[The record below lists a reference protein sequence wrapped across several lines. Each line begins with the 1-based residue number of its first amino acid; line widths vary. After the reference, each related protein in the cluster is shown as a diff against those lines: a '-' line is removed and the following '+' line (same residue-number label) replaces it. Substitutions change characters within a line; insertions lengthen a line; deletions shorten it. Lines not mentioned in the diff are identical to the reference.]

1 MAFGTSTG
9 DTFYDY
15 DTSETYVGYKEVKI
29 TATSDDDISLA
40 PIYKKIDRD
49 APIPEPVADSFKEAV
64 KRKVGVRTPSKPIIK
79 NQSLE
84 LKSCLLNYVNEN
96 IVHIVGSYL
105 FSFYSPL
112 ALHIGELLKDP
123 ANSPLQDLMDLNNND
138 RERYR
143 LESIDAYSNPF
154 LFADGLYRNAIFLDG
169 VLEYFPSMMEKAT
182 FLKSISSFFY
192 NSGKNGYLIIKHYT
206 PEYLKD
212 NAQALH
218 LTPKDDGFITKKF
231 NGADTFI
238 RGITHNDVAI
248 LSSFSRL
255 SQSKKMNLPTKETIS
270 YTIVA

>member
-15 DTSETYVGYKEVKI
+15 GTSETYVGYKEVKI
-29 TATSDDDISLA
+29 TAGNITSNA
-40 PIYKKIDRD
+40 PIYRKV
-49 APIPEPVADSFKEAV
+49 ASGTLVVEPVADSFEEKV
-64 KRKVGVRTPSKPIIK
+64 KKKAIRTPSKPTVR
-79 NQSLE
+79 NQSIE
-84 LKSCLLNYVNEN
+84 LKSCLLNYVNEK

-112 ALHIGELLKDP
+112 ALCISDLLKDP
-123 ANSPLQDLMDLNNND
+123 ASSPLQDLIGLSNNE

-231 NGADTFI
+231 NGDDTFI

-255 SQSKKMNLPTKETIS
+255 SQSKKMDLPTKETIS
-270 YTIVA
+270 YMIVA